1 MIQIIIMEANHS
13 ENARKKLTELLQKN
27 NLRSTTERNAIL
39 DEALSTE
46 GHFEA
51 DDLLAIL
58 KQKGVKTSRATIY
71 RTLELL
77 CELGFLRKVC
87 FREAHLHFQK
97 ITDEPRRDHLIC
109 TKCGAQIEFQLPQLS
124 EIHQKLCA
132 EKSFKMTDYCFHIFG
147 LCSDCAGSDK

>member
-1 MIQIIIMEANHS
+1 MGQGQSDFTKEKL
-13 ENARKKLTELLQKN
+13 EDLLKRK
-27 NLRSTTERNAIL
+27 NLRVTAERLTIL
-39 DEALSTE
+39 DEALATE

-58 KQKGVKTSRATIY
+58 KTKGIKTSRATIY

-97 ITDEPRRDHLIC
+97 VTDKPRRDHLIC
-109 TKCGAQIEFQLPQLS
+109 TRCGAQLDFHLPQLNQ
-124 EIHQKLCA
+124 IQMKLC
-132 EKSFKMTDYCFHIFG
+132 EENGFKMTDYCFHIFG
-147 LCSDCAGSDK
+147 LCSKCSAALS

>member
-1 MIQIIIMEANHS
+1 MKQEQIEL
-13 ENARKKLTELLQKN
+13 ARIKLAELLKKS
-27 NLRSTTERNAIL
+27 NLRSTSERAAIL
-39 DEALSTE
+39 DEALATE

-58 KQKGVKTSRATIY
+58 KTKGVKTSRATIY

-97 ITDEPRRDHLIC
+97 VTDKPRRDHMIC
-109 TKCGAQIEFQLPQLS
+109 SKCGAQLDFYLPQLN

-132 EKSFKMTDYCFHIFG
+132 ETGFKMTDYCFHIFG
-147 LCSDCAGSDK
+147 LCAECQKTAK